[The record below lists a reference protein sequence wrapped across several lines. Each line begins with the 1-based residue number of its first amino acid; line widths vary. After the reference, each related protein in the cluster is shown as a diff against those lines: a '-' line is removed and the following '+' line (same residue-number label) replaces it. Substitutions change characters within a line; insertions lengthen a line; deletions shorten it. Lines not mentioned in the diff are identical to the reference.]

1 MITKRIQKVFVV
13 LIPLASIIAASSV
26 SANPSEKDEI
36 LRICNQMFGVP
47 ADAKQNLFEVDQF
60 HVLRVKFNNRGRLEQ
75 LAVEPKYYFEE
86 SHPEW
91 KEPDNFANLTK
102 SEYENLLARL
112 DSVKSKGA
120 LIKPSSSGSAVTNM
134 TAWYKAIYENAV
146 LEWGEVVDLRRGE
159 NAPLEVRWLR
169 LTYQRSK
176 RM

>member
-1 MITKRIQKVFVV
+1 MITKRIRIV
-13 LIPLASIIAASSV
+13 LVMLILPASLIAASSIA
-26 SANPSEKDEI
+26 ANPSEKDEI
-36 LRICNQMFGVP
+36 LRICNQMFGAPV
-47 ADAKQNLFEVDQF
+47 DAGQNLFEVDQF

-112 DSVKSKGA
+112 DNVKPKGA
-120 LIKPSSSGSAVTNM
+120 LIKPAPSGAAVTNM
-134 TAWYKAIYENAV
+134 TAWYKAVYENAV

-159 NAPLEVRWLR
+159 NAPVEIRWLR
-169 LTYQRSK
+169 LTYQKPK